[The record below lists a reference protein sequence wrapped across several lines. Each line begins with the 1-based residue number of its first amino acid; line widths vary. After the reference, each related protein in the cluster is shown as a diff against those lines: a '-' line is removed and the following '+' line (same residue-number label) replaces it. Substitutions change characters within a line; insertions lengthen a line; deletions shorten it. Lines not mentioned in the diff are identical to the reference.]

1 MARRRQYSNTKGKR
15 AALRHIEEAREF
27 TEEIGGSDLDVKKYF
42 FSLSDIELA
51 PILSEYGE
59 DFGSKAED
67 YARET
72 LPKWKSGNREM
83 SGIVCKRLFGLLPPR
98 MPLKKKYELA
108 ENIWKHFGPSSD
120 NSYQIGPNTPISSV
134 EKLIFSKL
142 VEVVTEYSI
151 PENVHNR
158 FSWLSDGDVKA
169 KEDLL
174 NYFRQ
179 LEKTLLSE
187 KINSELPILEELI
200 KIIKDIKNFKPD
212 LILAVGGGAVIDYAK
227 IANVVDVRS
236 DLADLIVNYSYPFK
250 EKYTK
255 LAVIPTTAGSGA
267 EVTSNAVIYVDG
279 IKHSFESEL
288 LIPDNF
294 FLIPEF
300 LISAPNKIKASAGFD
315 AIAQALESL
324 VSKKSNDQSVEYASN
339 SLRVSINSYVSF
351 LNEPNLKNA
360 TEMSIASNLAGKAI
374 SISKTTAPHAASY
387 PFTSLFNISHGHA
400 VGLFFESFFKFN
412 FDNLN
417 RSETS
422 FDLKK
427 RFDLIFDLF
436 GVKSINDFNSK
447 ITLIKQQAKLEDN
460 LETLDIDIRQSSEKI
475 IKGINLLRLG
485 NNPVKI
491 DGKDIFNI
499 ISRNI

>member
-1 MARRRQYSNTKGKR
+1 MINSTDDIKKFVGDNTFKKIFILCGKKSFVTSG
-15 AALRHIEEAREF
+15 A
-27 TEEIGGSDLDVKKYF
+27 EILF
-42 FSLSDIELA
+42 
-51 PILSEYGE
+51 
-59 DFGSKAED
+59 
-67 YARET
+67 
-72 LPKWKSGNREM
+72 
-83 SGIVCKRLFGLLPPR
+83 KRLLN
-98 MPLKKKYELA
+98 KKE
-108 ENIWKHFGPSSD
+108 
-120 NSYQIGPNTPISSV
+120 T
-134 EKLIFSKL
+134 KLFYK
-142 VEVVTEYSI
+142 
-151 PENVHNR
+151 
-158 FSWLSDGDVKA
+158 
-169 KEDLL
+169 
-174 NYFRQ
+174 
-179 LEKTLLSE
+179 
-187 KINSELPILEELI
+187 NSELPVLDELI
-200 KIIKDIKNFKPD
+200 DIINSIKVFKPD
-212 LILAVGGGAVIDYAK
+212 LILAIGGGAVIDYAK
-227 IANVVDVRS
+227 IANVVDVRD

-250 EKYTK
+250 KKYTK

-288 LIPDNF
+288 LLPDNF

-324 VSKKSNDQSVEYASN
+324 VSKKSNDQSVEYASK
-339 SLRVSINSYVSF
+339 SLRVSINSFISF

-447 ITLIKQQAKLEDN
+447 VTLIKKQAKLEDN
-460 LETLDIDIRQSSEKI
+460 LETLNIDIVKSSEKI

>member
-1 MARRRQYSNTKGKR
+1 MINSTEDIKKFINDTSIRKIFVLCGKKSFVTSG
-15 AALRHIEEAREF
+15 A
-27 TEEIGGSDLDVKKYF
+27 EIFFKESLNKKEIKLFYKK
-42 FSLSDIELA
+42 SEI
-51 PILSEYGE
+51 PIL
-59 DFGSKAED
+59 D
-67 YARET
+67 
-72 LPKWKSGNREM
+72 
-83 SGIVCKRLFGLLPPR
+83 
-98 MPLKKKYELA
+98 
-108 ENIWKHFGPSSD
+108 
-120 NSYQIGPNTPISSV
+120 
-134 EKLIFSKL
+134 
-142 VEVVTEYSI
+142 
-151 PENVHNR
+151 
-158 FSWLSDGDVKA
+158 
-169 KEDLL
+169 
-174 NYFRQ
+174 
-179 LEKTLLSE
+179 
-187 KINSELPILEELI
+187 ELI
-200 KIIKDIKNFKPD
+200 DIINAIKDFKPN
-212 LILAVGGGAVIDYAK
+212 LILAVGGGTVIDYAK
-227 IANVVDVRS
+227 IANIVDVRD

-250 EKYTK
+250 KKYTK

-288 LIPDNF
+288 LLPDNF

-300 LISAPNKIKASAGFD
+300 LMSAPNKIKAASGFD

-324 VSKKSNDQSVEYASN
+324 VSKKSNDQSVEYASK
-339 SLRVSINSYVSF
+339 SLRVSINSYISF

-460 LETLDIDIRQSSEKI
+460 LEVLDIDIKQSSEKI

-491 DGKDIFNI
+491 DGKDIYNI
-499 ISRNI
+499 ISKII